1 MLCDPVSYTGTQ
13 PVLATFPIGSGQL
26 LTIHYLSIDDDMENI
41 YQQFLPHSQGH
52 WDPKGL
58 LERFKTSYRYIAL
71 SCTSQAFMANLETRP
86 IFEIEMHEATAHQLL
101 PQNYKPLPKDFII
114 QLSAADWN
122 RTRSSLYAES
132 IHCCLQYF
140 SRYQEVQRIL
150 IDTTR
155 LSQSL
160 IHAIF
165 LPAGFRPVPGHLH
178 IYANYP

>member
-13 PVLATFPIGSGQL
+13 PVLAAFPIGSGQL
-26 LTIHYLSIDDDMENI
+26 LTIHHLSIDDDMENI
-41 YQQFLPHSQGH
+41 YQQFLRYSQGH
-52 WDPKGL
+52 WDRKGL

-71 SCTSQAFMANLETRP
+71 SCTSQAFMANLE
-86 IFEIEMHEATAHQLL
+86 MHKATAHQLL
-101 PQNYKPLPKDFII
+101 PQNYKPLPRDFII
-114 QLSAADWN
+114 QLSATDWN

-140 SRYQEVQRIL
+140 SRYEEVQRIL

-155 LSQSL
+155 ISKAL
-160 IHAIF
+160 IHTIV
-165 LPAGFRPVPGHLH
+165 LPAGFRPVPGHHH